1 VARRRRDDEELPGVL
16 DVVSRQ
22 RSSTVLLRQLPQE
35 RLPAMPPTGSREP
48 VEVPARRPRRA
59 ITVYECPQCESR
71 YLGEQRCDD
80 CGVFCRRIGFGGTC
94 PHCDEA
100 VAVEDLMGAEAPG
113 A

>member
-1 VARRRRDDEELPGVL
+1 MCSTSFPSGGRRTFCSDTCRKSAYRRRH
-16 DVVSRQ
+16 
-22 RSSTVLLRQLPQE
+22 QLAP
-35 RLPAMPPTGSREP
+35 EP

-80 CGVFCRRIGFGGTC
+80 CGVFCRRIGFGAPC
-94 PHCDEA
+94 PHCDEP
-100 VAVEDLMGAEAPG
+100 VAMEDLMTVEAPG

>member
-1 VARRRRDDEELPGVL
+1 VARRRRGDEELPGVL
-16 DVVSRQ
+16 DVVPLSGQ
-22 RSSTVLLRQLPQE
+22 ANVLLRQLPQE
-35 RLPAMPPTGSREP
+35 RLPAPSPAVSREP
-48 VEVPARRPRRA
+48 VEIPARRSRRA
-59 ITVYECPQCESR
+59 IAVYECPQCESR

>member
-16 DVVSRQ
+16 DVVPLSGQ
-22 RSSTVLLRQLPQE
+22 ANVLLRQLPQE
-35 RLPAMPPTGSREP
+35 RLPAPS
-48 VEVPARRPRRA
+48 PA
-59 ITVYECPQCESR
+59 VCESR